1 MKTVRVQIPNKSRIR
16 LHKKLYKE
24 KWQIF
29 QAFNKKHLKNNVMVP
44 LESIKLIIISYHI
57 LMHIISYAKKI
68 STIFQPPGKTSKVW
82 GWQDFL
88 LFLKEVS
95 YFQIFSY
102 SIYFKM

>member
-57 LMHIISYAKKI
+57 LKHIISYAKKDQQV
-68 STIFQPPGKTSKVW
+68 FNLLAKLLKFWVGKM
-82 GWQDFL
+82 FYC
-88 LFLKEVS
+88 F
-95 YFQIFSY
+95 
-102 SIYFKM
+102 